1 MNSCI
6 HHSSFFLKWVRGQ
19 ERKPLIEL
27 PEVPEDLKDVSKKS
41 DEYQDKDEATQQ
53 MLKAPD

>member
-1 MNSCI
+1 MYACMC
-6 HHSSFFLKWVRGQ
+6 GQ

-27 PEVPEDLKDVSKKS
+27 PEIPEDLKDVTKKC

-53 MLKAPD
+53 MLKAPNQHHFC